1 MGSKYQVLKQITVNN
16 QMYDYFSLPDLEK
29 LGFRIS
35 SMPISIRIVLES
47 LIRNLDGVRIKEKDL
62 ENLLKYEASNPGN
75 FEIPFMASRVL
86 MQDFT
91 GVPAI
96 VDLASMRDKTKSLG
110 KDPKMINPSV
120 PVDLVIDHSVQ
131 VDFFGNT
138 EAYAKN
144 MEKEFERNI
153 ERYKFL
159 KWARNSFNNV
169 RIVPPGVGIC
179 HQVNL
184 EFLGKVVSDKTTQ
197 NGKVAFFDSLVG
209 TDSHT
214 TMINGLGIFGFGVG
228 GIEAE
233 AGMLGEPV
241 TFQIPPVVGVNLHGK
256 LVEGVTATDLVLTL
270 AQILRRANVV
280 GKFVEFFGEGVGSL
294 TVQDRA
300 TMSNM
305 CPEYGAT
312 VALFPVDEQT
322 ISYMNNTGRSKEQ
335 LELVTTYLKA
345 QEMFGAQ
352 KGMEFSELIDLDLGS
367 VRPSVSG
374 PKLPQQRVGLGDL
387 KSNFLDFLETKEN
400 IQVARGASKQ
410 VVLRKAPVIIGD
422 FKTDLSDGDVAI
434 AAITSCTNTS
444 NQSVMIAAGLLAKKA
459 VERGLKVNPR
469 VKTSLA
475 PGSRV
480 VSEYLESSGLQ
491 KYLDQLGFYLVGYG
505 CTTCIGNSGPLEP
518 SIENAIN
525 ENDLSVA
532 AVLSGNRN
540 FEARIHRDVRANY
553 LMSPP
558 LVVALALAGTVVID
572 LEHEPLGKGRDGED
586 VYLKDIWPSSQE
598 IMVVAE
604 RHITRDDYIEK
615 YKDLDSYNQRW
626 IQLDAPGSET
636 YAWDDKSTY
645 IRNPPYFDRFDP
657 GESRILETIQGA
669 YPLLILGDSV
679 TTDHIS
685 PAGSISKSSP
695 AGKYLIDHGVR
706 PQDFNSYGSRR
717 GNHEVMI
724 RGTYSNPRIRNL
736 LVGMEGGKTVH
747 LPDNKEMW
755 VYDAAQTY
763 LSERRPLVVFAGREY
778 GTGSSRDWAAKG
790 SWALGIK
797 AVVAESF
804 ERIHRSNLVG
814 MGVIPLQFQNGKRF
828 GSLDLEITKP
838 VDLEF
843 ASDSKTATL
852 RYVDSSGEER
862 LEPLILRIDNE
873 AEMLYFRRGGI
884 LQNALHN
891 IVTHER

>member
-736 LVGMEGGKTVH
+736 LVEMEGGKTVH
-747 LPDNKEMW
+747 FPDNKEMW